1 MIIDEVTPIQYP
13 PGYDTG
19 PWGVCSVG
27 MYWYVVDKDTFE
39 AQQIGLIG
47 RSGVLSQAL
56 EEAARRNAQ
65 IVSMVAM
72 MHAPQPQK
80 AADVKEAQV
89 VSLNSPKG

>member
-27 MYWYVVDKDTFE
+27 MYWWVVDKDTFE

-65 IVSMVAM
+65 AM
-72 MHAPQPQK
+72 MNAPQPQ
-80 AADVKEAQV
+80 AAAEVKEEQV

>member
-27 MYWYVVDKDTFE
+27 MYWWVVDKDTFE

-65 IVSMVAM
+65 VM
-72 MHAPQPQK
+72 MNAPQPQ
-80 AADVKEAQV
+80 AAAEVKEEQV

>member
-27 MYWYVVDKDTFE
+27 MYWWVVDKDTFE

-65 IVSMVAM
+65 VM
-72 MHAPQPQK
+72 MNAPQPQ
-80 AADVKEAQV
+80 AAAEVKEAQV

>member
-1 MIIDEVTPIQYP
+1 MIIDEVTPIRYP

-27 MYWYVVDKDTFE
+27 MYWWVVDKDTFE
-39 AQQIGLIG
+39 AQQIGIIG
-47 RSGVLSQAL
+47 RPEVLSPAL
-56 EEAARRNAQ
+56 NEAARRNAQ

-72 MHAPQPQK
+72 MTAPQPQT
-80 AADVKEAQV
+80 AAEVKEVQV

>member
-65 IVSMVAM
+65 VM
-72 MHAPQPQK
+72 MHAPQPQA
-80 AADVKEAQV
+80 AADVKEEQV

>member
-47 RSGVLSQAL
+47 RSVVLSQAL

-65 IVSMVAM
+65 TM
-72 MHAPQPQK
+72 MHAPQPQA
-80 AADVKEAQV
+80 AADVKEEQV

>member
-27 MYWYVVDKDTFE
+27 MYWWVVDKDTFE

-65 IVSMVAM
+65 AM
-72 MHAPQPQK
+72 MKAPQPQ
-80 AADVKEAQV
+80 AAAEGSNQIILHLLVIP
-89 VSLNSPKG
+89 LFH

>member
-65 IVSMVAM
+65 VM
-72 MHAPQPQK
+72 MNAPQPQ
-80 AADVKEAQV
+80 AAAEVKEEQV
-89 VSLNSPKG
+89 VALNSPKG

>member
-65 IVSMVAM
+65 AM
-72 MHAPQPQK
+72 MNAPQPQ
-80 AADVKEAQV
+80 AAAEVKEEQV

>member
-39 AQQIGLIG
+39 SQQIGLIG

-65 IVSMVAM
+65 VM
-72 MHAPQPQK
+72 MNAPQPQ
-80 AADVKEAQV
+80 AAAEVKEEQV

>member
-65 IVSMVAM
+65 AM
-72 MHAPQPQK
+72 MNAPQPQA
-80 AADVKEAQV
+80 AADVKEEQV